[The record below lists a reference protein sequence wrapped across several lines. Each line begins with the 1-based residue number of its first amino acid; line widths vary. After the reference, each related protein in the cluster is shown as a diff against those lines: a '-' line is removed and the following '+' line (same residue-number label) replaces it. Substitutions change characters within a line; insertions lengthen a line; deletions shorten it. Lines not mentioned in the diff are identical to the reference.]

1 MKRNHKIVAGVAA
14 VFSLAVATAVY
25 AHPGGGMGQGGMGMG
40 PMGGMGGMYGQQGAG
55 RMAGA
60 YSPAALADSRLSSL
74 KAELKITAE
83 QESVWQTFTAAA
95 KQQSEAMQAVR
106 EKMPATSSTAA
117 ERMDQRTALTKQ
129 RASGMDSMSS
139 ALKDLY
145 AALSPEQKAV
155 ADKSIGSMG
164 AGGRAMAFNRFGR

>member
-25 AHPGGGMGQGGMGMG
+25 AHPGGGMGRGGMGMG
-40 PMGGMGGMYGQQGAG
+40 PMGGMYGQQGAG

-60 YSPAALADSRLSSL
+60 YSPAALAESRLNSL